1 MSNRIALL
9 VIDAQTGVVDWASAD
24 ANGEAVL
31 ANINRLLAE
40 ARRDGVPVIYVQ
52 DDDIDFPVG
61 SPEWQIN
68 PAIAPHEGELVVHKR
83 ACDSFYETELADV
96 LSARGITHLVV
107 TGCRSQYCVDT
118 TCRSAVARGYPV
130 TLVSDAHTTMENG
143 VLTAKQ
149 IVAHTNRT
157 LWGFGNAKA
166 EITVLP
172 TEEVRLLQV
181 EKASA
186 E

>member
-1 MSNRIALL
+1 MTVRTALL
-9 VIDAQTGVVDWASAD
+9 VIDAQTGVVDWTSAD
-24 ANGEAVL
+24 ANCEQVL
-31 ANINRLLAE
+31 ANIDQLLAQ

-68 PAIAPHEGELVVHKR
+68 PAIAPRAGEPVVHKR
-83 ACDSFYETELADV
+83 ACDSFYETELAEV
-96 LSARGITHLVV
+96 LKARGITHLVV

-143 VLTAKQ
+143 VLSARQ

-172 TEEVRLLQV
+172 T
-181 EKASA
+181 A
-186 E
+186 EIKLAQSEQAAG